1 VAGGIG
7 EERPSPLIPRPC
19 RVRDRAGEDRLREA
33 IRRYSR
39 TRREKGLTI
48 DQKPG
53 CIYGMLL
60 GDEVKD
66 MQKDLEEI
74 KKTLRG
80 VYVSVFLILVGLVL
94 DMALRRMG
102 VM

>member
-1 VAGGIG
+1 MDSG
-7 EERPSPLIPRPC
+7 EK
-19 RVRDRAGEDRLREA
+19 RLREA
-33 IRRYSR
+33 IRRYNR
-39 TRREKGLTI
+39 TKRHKGLTI

-53 CIYGMLL
+53 CLYGMLL

-66 MQKDLEEI
+66 MQGDLEEI

-94 DMALRRMG
+94 EMALRKMG

>member
-1 VAGGIG
+1 MSLG
-7 EERPSPLIPRPC
+7 S
-19 RVRDRAGEDRLREA
+19 GEDRLREA
-33 IRRYSR
+33 IRRYNR
-39 TRREKGLTI
+39 AKREKGLTI

-60 GDEVKD
+60 GDDVKD
-66 MQKDLEEI
+66 MQEDLDEI

-80 VYVSVFLILVGLVL
+80 VYVSVFLMLVGLVL